1 MLSNDHW
8 REIMSNSTDRQ
19 TRAGERGAISIKT
32 LLVLVFVGAAALL
45 VVKITPVYVEQTRV
59 IHDANELANKAAVRG
74 WKEDKINSEIKLVQK
89 EYELPEGGIT
99 FVTRDEKGVHLGI
112 TYQRNIDLFV
122 TTYEWKVDH
131 PVVGKDTL

>member
-1 MLSNDHW
+1 VNQESV
-8 REIMSNSTDRQ
+8 MSNVAGKEI
-19 TRAGERGAISIKT
+19 RAGERGAISIKA
-32 LLVLVFVGAAALL
+32 LLVLVLVGITVLL

-74 WKEDKINSEIKLVQK
+74 WKEDKINTEIKLIQK
-89 EYELPEGGIT
+89 DYDLPEGCIT
-99 FVTRDEKGVHLGI
+99 FVARDEKGVHLGI

-131 PVVGKDTL
+131 PVVAKDTL